1 MCDLTPV
8 DCAVIHAAPELG
20 LRCSRQ
26 NKQWNGPCPLCHSNR
41 SLSLTIE
48 RGRRLW
54 HCNRKP
60 SKRTPACTQDA
71 LMAELSHQAARM
83 RHRGRQART
92 TAAGHTRRRGS
103 DRARHHL
110 KRGHP
115 QTAPAHARQ
124 RPDSTGSR
132 GETRLLTVDFLRR
145 GGESRPGQTVKCPE
159 TRTEPQVSVCPE
171 TRTTERSVSVQ
182 KLGHNRRSERVRA

>member
-60 SKRTPACTQDA
+60 SKRPACTQDA
-71 LMAELSHQAARM
+71 LMAELAIRLP
-83 RHRGRQART
+83 GCVT
-92 TAAGHTRRRGS
+92 GAG
-103 DRARHHL
+103 
-110 KRGHP
+110 KRV
-115 QTAPAHARQ
+115 QR
-124 RPDSTGSR
+124 RPDIRADVEAIVLDTTSSAATLR
-132 GETRLLTVDFLRR
+132 LRLLMLASDLTAREA
-145 GGESRPGQTVKCPE
+145 GA
-159 TRTEPQVSVCPE
+159 
-171 TRTTERSVSVQ
+171 
-182 KLGHNRRSERVRA
+182 KLGYSRSTFYAAAANLGRGKR